1 MSCFLMFI
9 FSAFFAYFIH
19 YTWSVFTFFRSNCIQ
34 IRSLFIIAYRQ
45 KKNTY
50 VSNEGFVNIYIWA
63 VKTQGKRGGQ
73 CGRLCTYVRSGRQR
87 FPNFDAR
94 PLHPQRIRELLRAE
108 NSIEVMLKKKRTT
121 EEETFISKLFV
132 LFSYTFC
139 AFTNYQEIFFCKTYK
154 TGLLNIGFQIC
165 VSKIF

>member
-1 MSCFLMFI
+1 M
-9 FSAFFAYFIH
+9 
-19 YTWSVFTFFRSNCIQ
+19 
-34 IRSLFIIAYRQ
+34 RSLRISYITLGPCLRFSVRIAYKSVLYSSLPIGK